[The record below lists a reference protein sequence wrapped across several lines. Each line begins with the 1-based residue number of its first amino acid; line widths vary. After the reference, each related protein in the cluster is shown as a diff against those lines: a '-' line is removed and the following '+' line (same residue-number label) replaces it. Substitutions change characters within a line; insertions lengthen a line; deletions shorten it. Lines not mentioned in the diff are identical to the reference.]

1 MYETS
6 LSNSKKEI
14 ISLIDKGYNV
24 SVSTINVEID
34 EETWLA
40 VHLNTS
46 IEHLKNGIEFAVDME
61 DYRTADMIQKII
73 NLKEG
78 DITEVKI
85 GNYLVKSK

>member
-6 LSNSKKEI
+6 LSESQKEI

-24 SVSTINVEID
+24 SVSTINVDID
-34 EETWLA
+34 EKTWFGA
-40 VHLNTS
+40 HLNTS
-46 IEHLKNGIEFAVDME
+46 VEHLKNGIEFAVDME